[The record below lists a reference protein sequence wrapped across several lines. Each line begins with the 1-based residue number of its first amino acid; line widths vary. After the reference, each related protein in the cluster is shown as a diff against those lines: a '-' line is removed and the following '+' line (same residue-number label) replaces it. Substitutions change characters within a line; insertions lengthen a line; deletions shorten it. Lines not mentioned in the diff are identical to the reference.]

1 MINLPTLR
9 QLRYLVA
16 LDDERHFGRAAQAC
30 HVTQSTLSAGV
41 KEMEQILGVTLFDR
55 NNRRATPTA
64 IGREIIEHARR
75 ILREMEEVAETA
87 RASREPLTGRLHVG
101 VIPTIGPFLVPRVLS
116 RLSADYPALKPYLRE
131 EQSALLIEGLNAGR
145 LDVLLLAFPYDAPG
159 LETFP
164 LLDDRFWLACPAGH
178 ALTRKSSVAPR
189 EAPRDELLLL
199 EEGHCLRD
207 HALAACRME
216 SSPKH
221 EGFRGTS
228 LYMLA
233 HMVALGLGLTLLP
246 DMAVRS
252 GLANI
257 PGVAV
262 RPLTKD
268 APGRQ
273 ICLAWR
279 RGSARRQEFQMLGT
293 LLAETLRE

>member
-1 MINLPTLR
+1 MTNGIS
-9 QLRYLVA
+9 
-16 LDDERHFGRAAQAC
+16 AARPRSC

-41 KEMEQILGVTLFDR
+41 KEMEQILGVTLIDR

-64 IGREIIEHARR
+64 VGREIIERARR
-75 ILREMEEVAETA
+75 ILREMEDVAETA
-87 RASREPLTGRLHVG
+87 RAAREPLTGGLHIG

-116 RLSADYPALKPYLRE
+116 RLSSDYPALKPYLRE
-131 EQSALLIEGLNAGR
+131 EQSARLIEGLDNGR

-159 LETFP
+159 LETQT
-164 LLDDRFWLACPAGH
+164 LLYDRFWIACPEGH
-178 ALTRKSSVAPR
+178 ALARKSSVAPR
-189 EAPRDELLLL
+189 ETPHDELLLL
-199 EEGHCLRD
+199 EDGHCLRD

-216 SSPKH
+216 SAPRH

-257 PGVAV
+257 PGVVV

-268 APGRQ
+268 APGRR

-279 RGSARRQEFQMLGT
+279 RASARQPEFQMLAT
-293 LLAETLRE
+293 LLAETLKE

>member
-1 MINLPTLR
+1 MIHLPTLR

-16 LDDERHFGRAAQAC
+16 LEDERHFGRAAQSC
-30 HVTQSTLSAGV
+30 HVTQSTLSAGL
-41 KEMEQILGVTLFDR
+41 KELEQILGVTLIDR
-55 NNRRATPTA
+55 NLRRVTPTA
-64 IGREIIEHARR
+64 AGRDIIDRARR

-87 RASREPLTGRLHVG
+87 RAAREPLTGGLHIG
-101 VIPTIGPFLVPRVLS
+101 VIPTVGPFLLPRALS
-116 RLSADYPALKPYLRE
+116 RLNRDYPALKPYLRE
-131 EQSALLIEGLNAGR
+131 EQTALLIEGINDGR
-145 LDVLLLAFPYDAPG
+145 FDVLLMAFPYDAPG
-159 LETFP
+159 LETHT
-164 LLDDRFWLACPAGH
+164 LLHDGFWIACPQDH
-178 ALTRKSSVAPR
+178 PLTRKRFVTPD

-199 EEGHCLRD
+199 EDGHCLRE

-216 SSPKH
+216 CAPRH

-233 HMVALGLGLTLLP
+233 HMVALGMGVTLLP

-257 PGVAV
+257 PGVVV

-268 APGRQ
+268 APARR

-279 RGSARRQEFQMLGT
+279 KASPRQPEFQMLADV
-293 LLAETLRE
+293 LADALRD

>member
-16 LDDERHFGRAAQAC
+16 LNDERHFGRAAQIC
-30 HVTQSTLSAGV
+30 SVTQSTLSAGL
-41 KEMEQILGVTLFDR
+41 KEMEQILGVTLIDR
-55 NNRRATPTA
+55 NNRRPTPTA
-64 IGREIIEHARR
+64 VGREIIERARR
-75 ILREMEEVAETA
+75 VLREMEDVTETA
-87 RASREPLTGRLHVG
+87 RAAREPLTGRLHIG

-116 RLSADYPALKPYLRE
+116 RLSTDYPALKPYLRE
-131 EQSALLIEGLNAGR
+131 EQSARLIEGLDEGR

-159 LETFP
+159 LEAHT
-164 LLDDRFWLACPAGH
+164 LLHEHFWLACPEGH
-178 ALTRKSSVAPR
+178 ALARKPSVAPG
-189 EAPRDELLLL
+189 ETPQDELLLL
-199 EEGHCLRD
+199 EDGHCLRD

-216 SSPKH
+216 SPPRH
-221 EGFRGTS
+221 EGYRGTS

-257 PGVAV
+257 PGMAV

-268 APGRQ
+268 APGRRV
-273 ICLAWR
+273 CLAWR
-279 RGSARRQEFQMLGT
+279 KASARQQEFQMLAAMLT
-293 LLAETLRE
+293 ETLKE